1 MIALMHFFRL
11 LAAQIAVAY
20 GLLLFQTMVLASNTK
35 YFGDSTLV
43 GSTQL
48 NSNIYLAKIL
58 LIVGVLMGAVV
69 WLGYVAYKKR
79 WLWLVGL
86 IVAGELV
93 VIVGT
98 LSMLGNAAHVISA
111 VITGVILAGGVVI
124 AGVLAMR
131 PSAAVARR
139 K

>member
-1 MIALMHFFRL
+1 MYFFRL
-11 LAAQIAVAY
+11 LAAQIAVTY
-20 GLLLFQTMVLASNTK
+20 GLLLFQTMVLAGNTK

-69 WLGYVAYKKR
+69 WLGYIAYKRR

-86 IVAGELV
+86 IVTGELV
-93 VIVGT
+93 VVVGT
-98 LSMLGNAAHVISA
+98 LSMLANAAHAVSA
-111 VITGVILAGGVVI
+111 VITGVVLASAVVV

-131 PSAAVARR
+131 PAATTRR

>member
-1 MIALMHFFRL
+1 MKPLMYFFRL
-11 LAAQIAVAY
+11 LAAQIAVTY
-20 GLLLFQTMVLASNTK
+20 GLLLFQTMVLAGNTK

-69 WLGYVAYKKR
+69 WLGYIAYKRR

-86 IVAGELV
+86 IVTGELV
-93 VIVGT
+93 VVVGT
-98 LSMLGNAAHVISA
+98 LSMLANAAHAVSA
-111 VITGVILAGGVVI
+111 VITGVVLASAVVV

-131 PSAAVARR
+131 PAATTRR

>member
-1 MIALMHFFRL
+1 MHFFRL
-11 LAAQIAVAY
+11 LAAQIAVTY
-20 GLLLFQTMVLASNTK
+20 GLLLFQTMVLAGNTK

-69 WLGYVAYKKR
+69 WLGYIAYKRR

-86 IVAGELV
+86 IVTGELV
-93 VIVGT
+93 VVVGT
-98 LSMLGNAAHVISA
+98 LSMLANAAHAVSA
-111 VITGVILAGGVVI
+111 VITGVVLASAVVV

-131 PSAAVARR
+131 PAATTRR

>member
-1 MIALMHFFRL
+1 
-11 LAAQIAVAY
+11 
-20 GLLLFQTMVLASNTK
+20 MVLAGNTK

-69 WLGYVAYKKR
+69 WLGYIAYKRR

-86 IVAGELV
+86 IVTGELV
-93 VIVGT
+93 VVVGT
-98 LSMLGNAAHVISA
+98 LSMLANAAHAVSA
-111 VITGVILAGGVVI
+111 VITGVVLASAVVV

-131 PSAAVARR
+131 PAATTRR

>member
-1 MIALMHFFRL
+1 MKPLMYFFRL
-11 LAAQIAVAY
+11 LAAQIAVTY
-20 GLLLFQTMVLASNTK
+20 GLLLFQTMVFAGNTK

-69 WLGYVAYKKR
+69 WLGYIAYKRR

-86 IVAGELV
+86 VVTGELV
-93 VIVGT
+93 VVVGT
-98 LSMLGNAAHVISA
+98 LSMLANAAHAVSA
-111 VITGVILAGGVVI
+111 VITGVVLASAVVV

-131 PSAAVARR
+131 PAATTRR